1 MVILYRKIRFLGTIS
16 VETTVLLAASI
27 RRSVCSSPEIV
38 LEWLL
43 FLAPCMFAG
52 DVFAVN

>member
-1 MVILYRKIRFLGTIS
+1 MVELYRKIRFLVTNT

-27 RRSVCSSPEIV
+27 PRSFCSSPEIV
-38 LEWLL
+38 LELL
-43 FLAPCMFAG
+43 LVLACMFAE